1 MTRDA
6 RVSTNLTF
14 LSNAAQAVSVRDRW
28 HDDPGRR
35 VAVCLDEALFT
46 QSDAATLLGPDV
58 IIVGR
63 SELGLSP
70 ELIFEETLRLAE
82 DFFTATDQS
91 WPARVEQWL
100 LESHKRWLIHAVHS
114 VRLIKAALER
124 FHPEQIWVP
133 DQASFSVTL
142 SPDTDP
148 SNPLFFDLLA
158 WFCRHDKIR
167 VKGAPSG
174 LRRRLRR
181 SLLPLKYVLGERV
194 AAIRQRGPKSSKPG
208 GKRPVI
214 TGNLDND
221 FHRQFDLGKLGPSA
235 SAMLAWVRGTESLVP
250 VEELLGRAGLPGN
263 TRFAWLYD
271 GALDLALL
279 GYPSGVKVRPWAGL
293 HYLFKSLR
301 YQARKRSHLRATRG
315 NYDIPW
321 RDLLFGADIADIHGE
336 CRVAAAYYCVFE
348 YERARSLLLRWKPQ
362 LFVSAADH
370 WPYLPHFA
378 AAKDLG
384 IKTLSTESGLSFLQD
399 NFAQKKA
406 DIVCVFG
413 QADAIRVADSWP
425 QSQIVMAGDA
435 LAPRTPPTVHVRS
448 SSLRHVLFVMSGR
461 MFGWWFGSL
470 IFDYPAYVKA
480 LAECLESLQDS
491 PEHLR
496 VVLKSHPVSDLHEL
510 YDKMVGQ
517 HGNVLV
523 EHRREPMSDAEI
535 ASYDVA
541 VVFGAA
547 TAFTAE
553 LIRARLPI
561 VYFSGGLTE
570 FGKSYFEYDGLEVA
584 DNVDEA
590 IEKLTRVL
598 DSQPESAREEALHK
612 AELFLESYI
621 DPKHRSFPSVLE
633 EVLGYK
639 FESALRST
647 SV

>member
-1 MTRDA
+1 MA
-6 RVSTNLTF
+6 PVNLTF
-14 LSNAAQAVSVRDRW
+14 VSSAAQAASVRDRW
-28 HDDPGRR
+28 HDIPGPRI
-35 VAVCLDEALFT
+35 VVCLDEALFT
-46 QSDAATLLGPDV
+46 RDDAVTVFGPDTT
-58 IIVGR
+58 IVGR

-70 ELIFEETLRLAE
+70 ELIFEEALSLAE
-82 DFFTATDQS
+82 DFFTSTDQS

-100 LESHKRWLIHAVHS
+100 FESHKRWLIHAVHS

-158 WFCRHDKIR
+158 WFCRNDEIR
-167 VKGAPSG
+167 VKGAPG
-174 LRRRLRR
+174 GFRRRLRR
-181 SLLPLKYVLGERV
+181 TLLPLKYVLGERM
-194 AAIRQRGPKSSKPG
+194 AAIRQSGPKSSEAG

-214 TGNLDND
+214 IGNLDND
-221 FHRQFDLGKLGPSA
+221 LHRQFDLGKLGPSA
-235 SAMLAWVRGTESLVP
+235 SAMLAWVRGNESLIP
-250 VEELLGRAGLPGN
+250 VEGLLGRAGLPSN
-263 TRFAWLYD
+263 TRFGWLYD
-271 GALDLALL
+271 GAVDLAGL

-293 HYLFKSLR
+293 NYLFKSLR
-301 YQARKRSHLRATRG
+301 YRARKRSHLKATRG

-321 RDLLFGADIADIHGE
+321 LDLLLGADIADVHGE

-348 YERARSLLLRWKPQ
+348 YERARSVLLQWKPD
-362 LFVSAADH
+362 LYITSADH
-370 WPYLPHFA
+370 WPYLPHFS

-384 IKTLSTESGLSFLQD
+384 VRTLSTESGLSFLQD

-413 QADAIRVADSWP
+413 QADAIRVADLWP
-425 QSQIVMAGDA
+425 QSRIVIAGDA
-435 LAPRTPPTVHVRS
+435 LATGTPPTAHVRRS
-448 SSLRHVLFVMSGR
+448 SPGHVLFVMSGR

-470 IFDYPAYVKA
+470 IFDYPAYVEA
-480 LAECLESLQDS
+480 LAKCIESLQDL

-541 VVFGAA
+541 LVFGAA

-570 FGKSYFEYDGLEVA
+570 FGKSYFKYDGLEVA

-590 IEKLTRVL
+590 IEKLMRVL
-598 DSQPESAREEALHK
+598 DSRPESAREDALHK
-612 AELFLESYI
+612 AELFLESYV

-633 EVLGYK
+633 EVMGYK
-639 FESALRST
+639 F
-647 SV
+647 